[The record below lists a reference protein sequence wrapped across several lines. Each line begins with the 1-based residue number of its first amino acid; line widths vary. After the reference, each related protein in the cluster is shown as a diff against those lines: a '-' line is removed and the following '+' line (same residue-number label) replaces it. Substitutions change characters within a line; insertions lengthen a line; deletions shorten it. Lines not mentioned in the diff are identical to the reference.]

1 MKGMLKRALAGVAAA
16 ALMVAGLVGLAGT
29 ANAAQ
34 VGSADIVLTSD
45 RTLESN
51 RSFSAYRIGE
61 YTDVQATGSDD
72 SRVVTGLGVK
82 AVSSWDTTPGSKL
95 DAAITAASK
104 ELGGNPTLSEE
115 YANSEYANDP
125 ASFIASLDTTTDG
138 AKLRAIAG
146 ALADRAAGMTA
157 VSGTVSGT
165 TVTFSTTS
173 APGLYLVVDSL
184 GAPILIGTPVPDPD
198 DIAGTKF
205 INKMQ
210 QDPDNTL
217 GQANLK
223 PYSGPTPTKD
233 VKNANPI
240 ISFEGNSVSVGDVLT
255 YTVKVTVPN
264 TTGYGDSS
272 DAYKLYI
279 KDVADPGLTVTD
291 ISSVT
296 LDDETLTKGTNYTVK
311 GPDVSTTDGTT
322 TTVVVLN
329 DVAGK
334 DGQQVVVTYS
344 ATVNDKA
351 IADADGVTNTATVS
365 QDNTNWGTPDTVTV
379 YTYGFEFAKTN
390 KDKSKNLKDAKFV
403 VKYDGKFLAQDATTK
418 AWSLVGNQAEAH
430 TFVSD
435 ENGVVSVQ
443 GLPAGTYTVVETEAP
458 TGYMTPADLSF
469 DVTITAD
476 PRNPA
481 QWTVSANE
489 NSGYVTNAKYDVD
502 KNAQTTEDVV
512 DFSVYNAANV
522 GELPFTGAAGTM
534 LFTVLGLLIAGAG
547 VTVYMKSRSV
557 KHALRG

>member
-1 MKGMLKRALAGVAAA
+1 MKGMLKRALAGVAAT
-16 ALMVAGLVGLAGT
+16 ALTVAGLVGLAGT

-34 VGSADIVLTSD
+34 VVSADIVLTSD

-61 YTDVQATGSDD
+61 YTDVQATGSGD

-82 AVSSWDTTPGSKL
+82 AVSGWDTTSGSKL
-95 DAAITAASK
+95 DAAITAASRQ
-104 ELGGNPTLSEE
+104 LTDLNPTLWDE

-146 ALADRAAGMTA
+146 ALANQTAGMSA
-157 VSGTVSGT
+157 VSGTVSDT

-173 APGLYLVVDSL
+173 APGLYLVADSS
-184 GAPILIGTPVPDPD
+184 GAPILIGTPVPDPAN
-198 DIAGTKF
+198 AGRF
-205 INKMQ
+205 IDKMQ

-233 VKNANPI
+233 VKNGNPI
-240 ISFEGNSVSVGDVLT
+240 INFKGNSVSVGDVLT
-255 YTVKVTVPN
+255 YTVTVTVPN
-264 TTGYGDSS
+264 TTGYEGGQSG

-279 KDVADPGLTVTD
+279 KDVADPGLTVAG

-296 LDDETLTKGTNYTVK
+296 LNGDTLTKDDYTVTD
-311 GPDVSTTDGTT
+311 PTVSEAGT
-322 TTVVVLN
+322 TTVVMLN

-334 DGQQVVVTYS
+334 DGQQIVVTYS

-365 QDNTNWGTPDTVTV
+365 QDNTHWGTPDTVTV

-390 KDKSKNLKDAKFV
+390 KDKNKNLKDAKFV
-403 VKYDGKFLAQDATTK
+403 VKYGDKFLAQDVATK
-418 AWSLVGNQAEAH
+418 AWSLVGSQEDAH
-430 TFVSD
+430 TFVSN

-476 PRNPA
+476 SINPA
-481 QWTVSANE
+481 QWTVSASE
-489 NSGYVTNAKYDVD
+489 DSGYVTNAEYDVD
-502 KNAQTTEDVV
+502 GNKQTTEDAV

-534 LFTVLGLLIAGAG
+534 LFTVLGVLIAGAG

>member
-1 MKGMLKRALAGVAAA
+1 MKGMLKRALAGVAAT
-16 ALMVAGLVGLAGT
+16 ALTVAGLVGLAGT

-34 VGSADIVLTSD
+34 VDSADIVLTSD

-61 YTDVQATGSDD
+61 YTDVQATGSGD

-82 AVSSWDTTPGSKL
+82 AVSGWDTTSDSKL
-95 DAAITAASK
+95 DAAITAASNQ
-104 ELGGNPTLSEE
+104 LTDLDPTLWNE

-125 ASFIASLDTTTDG
+125 ASFIASLDTTADG
-138 AKLRAIAG
+138 AKRRAIAG
-146 ALADRAAGMTA
+146 ALADQTDDMPA
-157 VSGTVSGT
+157 VSGKVNGT

-184 GAPILIGTPVPDPD
+184 GAPILIGTPVPDPAN
-198 DIAGTKF
+198 AGKF
-205 INKMQ
+205 IDKMQ
-210 QDPDNTL
+210 DSDNTL
-217 GQANLK
+217 GRANLK

-233 VKNANPI
+233 VKNEKPI
-240 ISFEGNSVSVGDVLT
+240 ISFNGNSVSVGDVLT
-255 YTVKVTVPN
+255 YTVTVTVPN
-264 TTGYGDSS
+264 TTGYEGGQS

-279 KDVADPGLTVTD
+279 KDVADPGLTVTG

-296 LDDETLTKGTNYTVK
+296 LNGDILTEDTDYTVN

-322 TTVVVLN
+322 TTVVMLN

-334 DGQQVVVTYS
+334 DGQQVEVTYS

-351 IADADGVTNTATVS
+351 IADANGVTNTATVS

-403 VKYDGKFLAQDATTK
+403 VKYDGKFLVQDATTK

-534 LFTVLGLLIAGAG
+534 LFTVLGVLIAGAG

>member
-16 ALMVAGLVGLAGT
+16 ALTVAGLVGLAGT

-61 YTDVQATGSDD
+61 YTDVQTDGSGD

-82 AVSSWDTTPGSKL
+82 AVSGWDTTPGSKL
-95 DAAITAASK
+95 DAAINAASSQ
-104 ELGGNPTLSEE
+104 LTDLNPTLWDE

-125 ASFIASLDTTTDG
+125 ASFIASLNTTMDG

-146 ALADRAAGMTA
+146 ALANQTEGMSA

-173 APGLYLVVDSL
+173 APGLYLVVDSS
-184 GAPILIGTPVPDPD
+184 GAPILIGTPVPDPAN
-198 DIAGTKF
+198 AGRF
-205 INKMQ
+205 IDKMQ
-210 QDPDNTL
+210 QDSDNTL
-217 GQANLK
+217 GRANLK

-233 VKNANPI
+233 VKNGNPI
-240 ISFEGNSVSVGDVLT
+240 INFNGDSVSVGDVLT
-255 YTVKVTVPN
+255 YTVTVTVPN
-264 TTGYGDSS
+264 TTGYEGGQS

-279 KDVADPGLTVTD
+279 KDVADPGLTVTG

-296 LDDETLTKGTNYTVK
+296 LNGDTLTKGTDYTVT
-311 GPDVSTTDGTT
+311 GPDVSEAGT
-322 TTVVVLN
+322 TTVVMLN

-334 DGQQVVVTYS
+334 DDQQVMVTYS

-351 IADADGVTNTATVS
+351 IADADGVTNMATVS
-365 QDNTNWGTPDTVTV
+365 QDNTHWGTPDTVTV

-390 KDKSKNLKDAKFV
+390 KDKNKNLKDAKFV
-403 VKYDGKFLAQDATTK
+403 VKYGDKFLAQDAATK
-418 AWSLVGNQAEAH
+418 AWSLVGSQEDAH
-430 TFVSD
+430 TFVSN

-476 PRNPA
+476 SINPA
-481 QWTVSANE
+481 QWTVSASE
-489 NSGYVTNAKYDVD
+489 DSGYVTNAEYDVD
-502 KNAQTTEDVV
+502 GNEQTTEDVV

-534 LFTVLGLLIAGAG
+534 LFTVLGVLIAGMG

>member
-1 MKGMLKRALAGVAAA
+1 MKGMLKRALAGVAAT
-16 ALMVAGLVGLAGT
+16 ALTVAGLVGLAGT

-61 YTDVQATGSDD
+61 YTDVQATGSGD

-82 AVSSWDTTPGSKL
+82 AVSGWDTTPDSKL
-95 DAAITAASK
+95 DAAITAASNQ
-104 ELGGNPTLSEE
+104 LTDLDPTLWNE

-125 ASFIASLDTTTDG
+125 ASFIASLDTTADG

-146 ALADRAAGMTA
+146 ALADQTEDMPA
-157 VSGTVSGT
+157 VSGKVSGM

-184 GAPILIGTPVPDPD
+184 GAPILIGTPVPDPAN
-198 DIAGTKF
+198 AGRF
-205 INKMQ
+205 IDKMQ

-233 VKNANPI
+233 VKNGNPI
-240 ISFEGNSVSVGDVLT
+240 INFNGNSVSVGDVLT
-255 YTVKVTVPN
+255 YTVTVTVPN
-264 TTGYGDSS
+264 TTGYEGGQS

-279 KDVADPGLTVTD
+279 KDVADPGLTVTG

-296 LDDETLTKGTNYTVK
+296 LNDATLTQDIDYTVT
-311 GPDVSTTDGTT
+311 GPDRSEAGT
-322 TTVVVLN
+322 TTVVMLN

-351 IADADGVTNTATVS
+351 IADVGGVTNTATVS

-403 VKYDGKFLAQDATTK
+403 VKYDGKFLVQDVTTK

-476 PRNPA
+476 SRNPA
-481 QWTVSANE
+481 QWKVSANG

-534 LFTVLGLLIAGAG
+534 LFTVLGVLIAGAG

>member
-16 ALMVAGLVGLAGT
+16 ALTVAGLVGLAGT

-61 YTDVQATGSDD
+61 YTDVQADGSGD

-82 AVSSWDTTPGSKL
+82 AVSGWDTTPGSKL
-95 DAAITAASK
+95 DAAINAASSQ
-104 ELGGNPTLSEE
+104 LTDLNQTLWDE

-125 ASFIASLDTTTDG
+125 ASFIASLNTTEDG

-146 ALADRAAGMTA
+146 ALADQAGGMTA
-157 VSGTVSGT
+157 VSGKVSGT

-173 APGLYLVVDSL
+173 APGLYLVVDTL
-184 GAPILIGTPVPDPD
+184 GAPILIGTPVPDPAN
-198 DIAGTKF
+198 AGKF
-205 INKMQ
+205 IDKMQ

-223 PYSGPTPTKD
+223 PYSGPTPAKD
-233 VKNANPI
+233 VKNETPI
-240 ISFEGNSVSVGDVLT
+240 ISFNGNSVSVGDALT
-255 YTVKVTVPN
+255 YTVTVTVPN
-264 TTGYGDSS
+264 TTGYEGGQSS

-279 KDVADPGLTVTD
+279 KDVADPGLTVAS

-296 LDDETLTKGTNYTVK
+296 LNGNILTKDTDYTVT
-311 GPDVSTTDGTT
+311 GPTVSEAGT
-322 TTVVVLN
+322 TTVVMLN

-334 DGQQVVVTYS
+334 DGQQVVVKYS

-534 LFTVLGLLIAGAG
+534 LFTVLGLLIAGTG